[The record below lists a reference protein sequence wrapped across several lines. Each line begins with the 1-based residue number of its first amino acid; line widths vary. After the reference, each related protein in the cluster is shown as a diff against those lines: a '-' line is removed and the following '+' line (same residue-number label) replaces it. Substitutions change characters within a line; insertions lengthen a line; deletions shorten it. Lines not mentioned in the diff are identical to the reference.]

1 MNWDDTRVFL
11 TLSREKTLRS
21 AAKILD
27 IDQATVGRRM
37 AALEQSLGTVLFL
50 RGSSGYELTLAGEAA
65 LISAE
70 KMERHAIELQRQL
83 EGLDNRLTG
92 EVRITSTDSLTLD
105 FLIPALQQLHRQHP
119 DISVRLHAATTML
132 NLNNREADIAVR
144 TIKPDNP
151 DLVTRRLASWP
162 MGLFASAEYLQRL
175 GEPAPGTAFAGH
187 DLVLYHPFQG
197 EQKTMALV
205 GESISQGRVVS
216 RVNSSLMLR
225 TAIAAGLGLGEI
237 PLYMGAADGLIRV
250 WPERQRQNPYE
261 VWLVTHQDL
270 RHTARIRAVIS
281 QISNAF
287 ATAIPPATSD

>member
-105 FLIPALQQLHRQHP
+105 FLIPAIQQLHRQHP
-119 DISVRLHAATTML
+119 DISIRLHAATTML

-144 TIKPDNP
+144 TIKPENP

-175 GEPAPGTAFAGH
+175 GEPEPDTAFAGH

-205 GESISQGRVVS
+205 GESISRGRIVS

-250 WPERQRQNPYE
+250 WPDRQRQTPYE

-281 QISNAF
+281 QISDAF
-287 ATAIPPATSD
+287 TTATPPATSD